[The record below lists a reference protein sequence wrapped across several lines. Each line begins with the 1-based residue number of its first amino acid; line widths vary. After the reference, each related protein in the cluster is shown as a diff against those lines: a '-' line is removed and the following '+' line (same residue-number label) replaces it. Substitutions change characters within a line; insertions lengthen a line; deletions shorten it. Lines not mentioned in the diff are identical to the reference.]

1 MFVTIEDE
9 TGPVNIIFWNDI
21 FERERKVVVGSTLL
35 GVHGVWQSE
44 AGVMHLLA
52 MRATDYSRLLGRL
65 ATSSR
70 DFH

>member
-1 MFVTIEDE
+1 VI
-9 TGPVNIIFWNDI
+9 P
-21 FERERKVVVGSTLL
+21 L
-35 GVHGVWQSE
+35 GVQGTWQSE

-52 MRATDYSRLLGRL
+52 KRATDYSSLLGRL